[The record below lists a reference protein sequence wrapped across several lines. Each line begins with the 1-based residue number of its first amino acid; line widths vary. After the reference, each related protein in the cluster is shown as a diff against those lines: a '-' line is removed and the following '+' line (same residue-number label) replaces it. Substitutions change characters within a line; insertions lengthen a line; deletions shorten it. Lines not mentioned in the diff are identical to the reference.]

1 MSEERAEYPAG
12 EEPAALETLIKWV
25 YHFPD
30 GSRLT
35 VLVDASPTEREGVEQ
50 DKASENYH
58 LYLTDRLTLIETLN
72 PRPMRQELLTAWF
85 DTAQT
90 AKTPDELGQVLAEAR
105 AKLTEAEFGAL
116 VAVLSS
122 AQNESA
128 EGSQ

>member
-1 MSEERAEYPAG
+1 MREEKASYNTG
-12 EEPAALETLIKWV
+12 EELSALETLIKWV

-35 VLVDASPTEREGVEQ
+35 VLVDAPPTESEGAEQ
-50 DKASENYH
+50 DKASKNYH

-72 PRPMRQELLTAWF
+72 PRPIRQELMTAWF

-90 AKTPDELGQVLAEAR
+90 AATPDELAQVLAEAR
-105 AKLTEAEFGAL
+105 AELTEAELGAL

-122 AQNESA
+122 AQTESG
-128 EGSQ
+128 EGQ